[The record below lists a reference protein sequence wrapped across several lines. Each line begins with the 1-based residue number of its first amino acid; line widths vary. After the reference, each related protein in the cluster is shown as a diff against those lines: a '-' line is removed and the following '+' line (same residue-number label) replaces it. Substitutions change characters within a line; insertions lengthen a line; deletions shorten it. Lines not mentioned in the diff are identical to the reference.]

1 MTRALSPFRRLVRD
15 DRAQDILEYAL
26 LTGLVVLAAVA
37 AIGLTGN
44 AINLTLWGY
53 IAANVAAA
61 L

>member
-1 MTRALSPFRRLVRD
+1 MTRALSAFQRLVREED
-15 DRAQDILEYAL
+15 GQDILEYAL

-44 AINLTLWGY
+44 AINITLWGY
-53 IAANVAAA
+53 VVANVAAA